1 MKRILITVICIVISA
16 ACLFSLISGVS
27 YIYEMNRIETSAPK
41 RQPIKD
47 IEKVIDIGNNPSV
60 YKPVEDQV
68 PNTDKPIFY
77 LRSSNYAWV
86 EYDRGIFITGYGDIY
101 QFDNSHFQF
110 NAEKKFTM
118 EENFDLFMKY
128 TEPIG
133 SVDLDTLKELKTLA
147 ASIGPDNELISESV
161 ACDMGQISW
170 YYIDPDTGV
179 ETMIGSHGDNEET
192 PTDENA
198 QKLWD
203 LLDDYQGMT
212 INEYESVSIL
222 PEPIMCTR
230 CGPIYDLP
238 AGESDYVLMSKEE
251 LTHFGREF
259 NINVS
264 DIAARYCDQ
273 NVCYVKIIN
282 LTSTVDS
289 LNIDGFMASGNKRDF
304 LIDSNL
310 PVVGGGVRDGYILI
324 ALYGEYNTEEWV
336 DLKGNKWIPFDF
348 GTEFNEQNDLYN
360 EMAFELFNWETSQ
373 TYYQD
378 HENVL
383 IAPRG
388 IHKDI
393 YSMLNVVDEDFRNT
407 WYQHFGEVGNYM
419 RDNQY
424 MTSDII
430 LYNSASGE
438 PTDTFRRAFPDYRQ
452 LDYQTVSQNAIA
464 DLITENTGVKTGNE
478 LFDIDPDYNIGF
490 INAATIRAEWE
501 TPFSSFSVR
510 AFNND
515 PNTWNEQFFFNSTE
529 SIYLECSKGIGFA
542 KPFKGVNYSFV
553 ALMPTDRYES
563 YNANE
568 FGAVFT
574 AQDMQYMWNNRQQR
588 EFTVSIPEF
597 KVTDMRNCTFA
608 LRNRLSHEYTML
620 FGESNCLTGVYDDI
634 DVSADSMTSVAE
646 FWLTADGAGIR
657 MIELEEAKDAPV
669 CDMCFDRG
677 FIYMVIENDTG
688 LPVLLGTYN
697 GEG

>member
-1 MKRILITVICIVISA
+1 MKKILSSAICLTV
-16 ACLFSLISGVS
+16 LLGLVS
-27 YIYEMNRIETSAPK
+27 CGSEAKEPKVRNKPGETVETVESTETK
-41 RQPIKD
+41 S
-47 IEKVIDIGNNPSV
+47 IDIPSECV
-60 YKPVEDQV
+60 LDTDRPV
-68 PNTDKPIFY
+68 FY

-86 EYDRGIFITGYGDIY
+86 TYDRGIFINGDGMIY
-101 QFDNSHFQF
+101 QFDSSHFQF
-110 NAEKKFTM
+110 SAEKKFTM

-133 SVDLDTLKELKTLA
+133 SIDTDLLNKLYSLA
-147 ASIGPDNELISESV
+147 KSIGPDNELISESV

-198 QKLWD
+198 QKLWE
-203 LLDDYQGMT
+203 LLDDYYGMT
-212 INEYESVSIL
+212 INEYESTSIL

-230 CGPIYDLP
+230 CGPINELP
-238 AGESDYVLMSKEE
+238 AGENDFILMSKEE
-251 LTHFGREF
+251 MNHFALEF
-259 NINVS
+259 NIEIS
-264 DIAARYCDQ
+264 DITERFNEG
-273 NVCYVKIIN
+273 NVCYVKILN
-282 LTSTVDS
+282 LTDKIDS

-304 LIDSNL
+304 LIDNDL
-310 PVVGGGVRDGYILI
+310 PVSGEDICDGYILI
-324 ALYGEYNTEEWV
+324 ALYGEYNTEQWV

-348 GTEFNEQNDLYN
+348 GTDFNKMNDLYN

-383 IAPRG
+383 MAPGG
-388 IHKDI
+388 IHKDV
-393 YSMLNVVDEDFRNT
+393 YSMLDVVDDDFRNT
-407 WYQHFGEVGNYM
+407 WYQYYDQVGSCTG
-419 RDNQY
+419 DDQY
-424 MTSDII
+424 LMSNIV

-438 PTDTFRRAFPDYRQ
+438 PTDTFRKAFSEYRQ
-452 LDYQTVSQNAIA
+452 FDYQTVSQNSIS
-464 DLITENTGVKTGNE
+464 DLISENTGVKTGNE
-478 LFDIDPDYNIGF
+478 LYDIDPDYNIGF

-501 TPFSSFSVR
+501 TPFSSFSIRV
-510 AFNND
+510 FNND

-529 SIYLECSKGIGFA
+529 NIYLECSKGIGFA
-542 KPFKGVNYSFV
+542 KPFKGGKYSFI
-553 ALMPTDRYES
+553 ALMPTYEYEF

-568 FGAVFT
+568 FGSVFT

-588 EFTVSIPEF
+588 EFNVSIPEF
-597 KVTDMRNCTFA
+597 EVTDMRNCTFA
-608 LRNRLSHEYTML
+608 LRNRLSHEYTLM
-620 FGESNCLTGVYDDI
+620 FGESNCLTGVYDDLK
-634 DVSADSMTSVAE
+634 VRADAMTSVAG
-646 FWLTADGAGIR
+646 FSLTADGAGINQT
-657 MIELEEAKDAPV
+657 EPEEVKGEFA